1 MHGSLI
7 ATRIIPISTIAIRI
21 EDGGWTGDLARS
33 IFASLFEESAMIS
46 PTERM
51 IAEIDGPIGWLTF
64 NNPAKMNAIS
74 ADMWAA
80 MAPIIDHF
88 ERDPA
93 VRAIVLKGAGDKAFI
108 SGADI
113 NRFEE
118 RRSSAEAAASD
129 SENMRNG
136 LSRLEHSSKPT
147 IAMIRGYCLGGGLL
161 VALHCDMRIATDTAR
176 LGIPAAKL
184 GIAYTL
190 SGVQK
195 VVDLVGPAF
204 AKEMLM
210 TARQFSGVEA
220 QAMGL
225 INRAVPEGEL
235 ESFTRSYCTTMAE
248 NAPLSIAATKGIIAE
263 LTKPRC
269 EIDRAKC
276 DALGKMCMESEDFA
290 EGRRAFGEKRKPVF
304 RGR

>member
-1 MHGSLI
+1 
-7 ATRIIPISTIAIRI
+7 
-21 EDGGWTGDLARS
+21 
-33 IFASLFEESAMIS
+33 MIS

-51 IAEIDGPIGWLTF
+51 LAEIDGPIGWLTF
-64 NNPAKMNAIS
+64 NNPAKMNAMS

-80 MAPIIDHF
+80 IAPIIDHF

-93 VRAIVLKGAGDKAFI
+93 VRVIVLKGAGEKAFI

-129 SENMRNG
+129 GENMRNG
-136 LSRLEHSSKPT
+136 LARLEHSTKPT

-161 VALHCDMRIATDTAR
+161 VALHCDMRLAADGAR

-204 AKEMLM
+204 AKEMLY
-210 TARQFSGVEA
+210 TARQFNAAEA

-225 INRAVPEGEL
+225 LNRVVSEPEL
-235 ESFTRSYCTTMAE
+235 ESFTRSYCATMAE
-248 NAPLSIAATKGIIAE
+248 NAPLSITASKGVIAE
-263 LTKPRC
+263 LMKPRG
-269 EIDRAKC
+269 EIDRIKC
-276 DALGKMCMESEDFA
+276 DALGKICMESEDFA
-290 EGRRAFGEKRKPVF
+290 EGRRAFAEKRKPTF
-304 RGR
+304 HGK

>member
-1 MHGSLI
+1 
-7 ATRIIPISTIAIRI
+7 
-21 EDGGWTGDLARS
+21 
-33 IFASLFEESAMIS
+33 MIS

-51 IAEIDGPIGWLTF
+51 IAEIDGPIGWMTF
-64 NNPAKMNAIS
+64 NNPAKLNAMS

-93 VRAIVLKGAGDKAFI
+93 VRVVVLRGAGEKAFI

-118 RRSSAEAAASD
+118 RRANAEAAASD

-136 LSRLEHSSKPT
+136 LSRIEHCTKPT

-161 VALHCDMRIATDTAR
+161 VALHCDLRLAAETAR

-190 SGVQK
+190 SGIQK
-195 VVDLVGPAF
+195 VVDLVGPAV
-204 AKEMLM
+204 AKEMLF
-210 TARQFSGVEA
+210 TARQFNGSEA

-225 INRAVPEGEL
+225 INRAIPDDEL
-235 ESFTRSYCTTMAE
+235 ESFTRSYCSAMAE
-248 NAPLSIAATKGIIAE
+248 NAPLSITAAKGVIAE
-263 LTKPRC
+263 LMKPRAELDRTRC
-269 EIDRAKC
+269 E
-276 DALGKMCMESEDFA
+276 ALGKMCMESEDFA
-290 EGRRAFGEKRKPVF
+290 EGRRAFAEKRKPVF
-304 RGR
+304 HGR

>member
-1 MHGSLI
+1 
-7 ATRIIPISTIAIRI
+7 
-21 EDGGWTGDLARS
+21 
-33 IFASLFEESAMIS
+33 MIS

-51 IAEIDGPIGWLTF
+51 IAEIDGPIGWMTF
-64 NNPAKMNAIS
+64 NNPGKLNAMS

-80 MAPIIDHF
+80 IPAIIDHF

-93 VRAIVLKGAGDKAFI
+93 VRAVVLKGAGDKAFI

-118 RRSSAEAAASD
+118 RRASAATAASD
-129 SENMRNG
+129 SENLRLA
-136 LSRLEHSSKPT
+136 LSRLENCTKPT

-161 VALHCDMRIATDTAR
+161 VALHCDLRLAAETAR

-190 SGVQK
+190 AGVQK

-204 AKEMLM
+204 AKEMLY

-225 INRAVPEGEL
+225 VNRAVAEGEL
-235 ESFTRSYCTTMAE
+235 ESFTRSYCATLAE
-248 NAPLSIAATKGIIAE
+248 NAPLSISAAKGVIAE
-263 LTKPRC
+263 LMKPNSGV
-269 EIDRAKC
+269 DRATC
-276 DALGKMCMESEDFA
+276 DALGKACMESEDFA
-290 EGRRAFGEKRKPVF
+290 EGRRAFAEKRKPNF

>member
-1 MHGSLI
+1 
-7 ATRIIPISTIAIRI
+7 
-21 EDGGWTGDLARS
+21 
-33 IFASLFEESAMIS
+33 MIS

-51 IAEIDGPIGWLTF
+51 LAEIDGPIGWLTF
-64 NNPAKMNAIS
+64 NNPAKMNAMS

-80 MAPIIDHF
+80 IAPIIDHF

-93 VRAIVLKGAGDKAFI
+93 VRVIVLKGAGEKAFI

-129 SENMRNG
+129 GENMRNG
-136 LSRLEHSSKPT
+136 LSRLEHSTKPT

-161 VALHCDMRIATDTAR
+161 VALHCDMRLAADSAR

-204 AKEMLM
+204 AKEMLY
-210 TARQFSGVEA
+210 TARQFNAGEA

-225 INRAVPEGEL
+225 LNRVVPEAEL
-235 ESFTRSYCTTMAE
+235 ESFTRSYCSTMAE
-248 NAPLSIAATKGIIAE
+248 NAPLSITAAKGVIAE
-263 LTKPRC
+263 LVKPRA

-276 DALGKMCMESEDFA
+276 DALGKICMDSEDFV
-290 EGRRAFGEKRKPVF
+290 EGRRAFAEKRKPAF
-304 RGR
+304 RGK

>member
-1 MHGSLI
+1 
-7 ATRIIPISTIAIRI
+7 
-21 EDGGWTGDLARS
+21 
-33 IFASLFEESAMIS
+33 MIS

-51 IAEIDGPIGWLTF
+51 IAEIDGPIGWMIF
-64 NNPAKMNAIS
+64 NNPTKMNALS

-80 MAPIIDHF
+80 IAPIIDHF

-93 VRAIVLKGAGDKAFI
+93 VRVVVLKGAGEKAFI

-118 RRSSAEAAASD
+118 RRASAEAAASD
-129 SENMRNG
+129 SENMRAG
-136 LSRLEHSSKPT
+136 LGRLENCTKPT

-161 VALHCDMRIATDTAR
+161 VALHCDLRIAADTAR

-195 VVDLVGPAF
+195 VVDLVGPSA
-204 AKEMLM
+204 AKEMLF
-210 TARQFSGVEA
+210 TARQFNGAEA

-225 INRAVPEGEL
+225 VNRAVADAEL
-235 ESFTRSYCTTMAE
+235 ESFTRSYCATMAE
-248 NAPLSIAATKGIIAE
+248 NAPLSIAASKGIIAE
-263 LTKPRC
+263 LTKPRGDV
-269 EIDRAKC
+269 DRARC
-276 DALGKMCMESEDFA
+276 EALGKMCMESEDFA
-290 EGRRAFGEKRKPVF
+290 EGRRAFGEKRKPQF

>member
-1 MHGSLI
+1 
-7 ATRIIPISTIAIRI
+7 
-21 EDGGWTGDLARS
+21 
-33 IFASLFEESAMIS
+33 MIS

-51 IAEIDGPIGWLTF
+51 IAEIDGPIGWITF
-64 NNPAKMNAIS
+64 NNPTKHNAMA

-80 MAPIIDHF
+80 IPAILDHF

-93 VRAIVLKGAGDKAFI
+93 VRAVVLKGAGDKAFI

-118 RRSSAEAAASD
+118 RKASAETAARD
-129 SENMRNG
+129 SENTR
-136 LSRLEHSSKPT
+136 LALARLENCTKPT

-161 VALHCDMRIATDTAR
+161 VALHCDLRLATDTAR

-190 SGVQK
+190 AGVQK

-225 INRAVPEGEL
+225 VNRAVAEGEL
-235 ESFTRSYCTTMAE
+235 ESLTRSYCANLAE
-248 NAPLSIAATKGIIAE
+248 NAPLSIAAAKGVIAE
-263 LTKPRC
+263 LMKPRA
-269 EIDRAKC
+269 ELDRAKC
-276 DALGKMCMESEDFA
+276 EAIGKTCMESEDFA
-290 EGRRAFGEKRKPVF
+290 EGRRAFAEKRKPVF

>member
-1 MHGSLI
+1 
-7 ATRIIPISTIAIRI
+7 
-21 EDGGWTGDLARS
+21 
-33 IFASLFEESAMIS
+33 MIS

-51 IAEIDGPIGWLTF
+51 IAEADGAIGWMVF
-64 NNPAKMNAIS
+64 NNPAKLNAMS

-80 MAPIIDHF
+80 IPTIIDAF

-93 VRAIVLKGAGDKAFI
+93 IRAIVLKGAGERAFI

-118 RRSSAEAAASD
+118 RRASAEAAAQD
-129 SENMRNG
+129 NANLRAA
-136 LSRLEHSSKPT
+136 LSRLEHATKPT
-147 IAMIRGYCLGGGLL
+147 IAMIRGYCLGGGML
-161 VALHCDMRIATDTAR
+161 VAMHCDLRLAAETAR

-190 SGVQK
+190 SGMQK

-204 AKEMLM
+204 AKEMLF

-225 INRAVPEGEL
+225 VNRAVAEGEL
-235 ESFTRSYCTTMAE
+235 EAFTRSYCATLAE
-248 NAPLSIAATKGIIAE
+248 NAPLSIAASKEIIAE
-263 LTKPRC
+263 LVKPRA
-269 EIDRAKC
+269 EMDHAKC
-276 DALGKMCMESEDFA
+276 EALAARCMESADFA
-290 EGRRAFGEKRKPVF
+290 EGRRAFAEKRKPNF
-304 RGR
+304 QGR

>member
-1 MHGSLI
+1 
-7 ATRIIPISTIAIRI
+7 
-21 EDGGWTGDLARS
+21 
-33 IFASLFEESAMIS
+33 MIS
-46 PTERM
+46 PTERV
-51 IAEIDGPIGWLTF
+51 IAEIDGAIGWITF
-64 NNPAKMNAIS
+64 NNPTKMNAMS

-80 MAPIIDHF
+80 IAPIIDHF
-88 ERDPA
+88 ERDAA
-93 VRAIVLKGAGDKAFI
+93 VRAVVLKGAGDKAFI

-118 RRSSAEAAASD
+118 RRASAETAASD
-129 SENMRNG
+129 SENTRLG
-136 LSRLEHSSKPT
+136 LGRLENCSKPT

-161 VALHCDMRIATDTAR
+161 VALHCDLRIATETAR

-204 AKEMLM
+204 AKEMLF
-210 TARQFSGVEA
+210 TARQFNGVEA

-225 INRAVPEGEL
+225 VNRAVAEAEL
-235 ESFTRSYCTTMAE
+235 ESFTRSYCATMAE
-248 NAPLSIAATKGIIAE
+248 NAPLSIIAAKGVIGE
-263 LTKPRC
+263 LVKPRG
-269 EIDRAKC
+269 ELNRAKC
-276 DALGKMCMESEDFA
+276 DALGKTCMESEDFA

-304 RGR
+304 RGC

>member
-1 MHGSLI
+1 
-7 ATRIIPISTIAIRI
+7 
-21 EDGGWTGDLARS
+21 
-33 IFASLFEESAMIS
+33 MIS

-51 IAEIDGPIGWLTF
+51 IAETDGPIGWMIF
-64 NNPAKMNAIS
+64 NNPAKMNAMS

-93 VRAIVLKGAGDKAFI
+93 VRVVVLKGAGDKAFI

-118 RRSSAEAAASD
+118 RRASAETAASD
-129 SENMRNG
+129 SANMRDG
-136 LSRLEHSSKPT
+136 LARLEHCTKPT

-161 VALHCDMRIATDTAR
+161 VALHCDLRLAAETAR

-190 SGVQK
+190 AGMQK

-204 AKEMLM
+204 AKEILY
-210 TARQFSGVEA
+210 TARQFNGAEA
-220 QAMGL
+220 QSMGL
-225 INRAVPEGEL
+225 INRAVAEGEL
-235 ESFTRSYCTTMAE
+235 DGFTRSYCTTMAE
-248 NAPLSIAATKGIIAE
+248 NAPLSIAAAKGVIAE
-263 LTKPRC
+263 LMKPRGD
-269 EIDRAKC
+269 IDRAAC
-276 DALGKMCMESEDFA
+276 DALGKRCMESEDFA

-304 RGR
+304 QGR

>member
-1 MHGSLI
+1 
-7 ATRIIPISTIAIRI
+7 
-21 EDGGWTGDLARS
+21 
-33 IFASLFEESAMIS
+33 MIS

-51 IAEIDGPIGWLTF
+51 IAETDGAIGWMIF
-64 NNPAKMNAIS
+64 NNPAKLNAMS

-80 MAPIIDHF
+80 IPTIIDHF

-93 VRAIVLKGAGDKAFI
+93 IRAVVLKGAGEKAFI

-118 RRSSAEAAASD
+118 RRASAEAAAQD
-129 SENMRNG
+129 GANMRAALG
-136 LSRLEHSSKPT
+136 RLENCTKPT

-161 VALHCDMRIATDTAR
+161 VALHCDLRLAADNAR

-190 SGVQK
+190 AGVQK

-204 AKEMLM
+204 AKEMLY
-210 TARQFSGVEA
+210 TARQFNAVEA
-220 QAMGL
+220 QGMGL
-225 INRAVPEGEL
+225 VNRAVAEGEL
-235 ESFTRSYCTTMAE
+235 EAFTRSYCATLAE
-248 NAPLSIAATKGIIAE
+248 NAPLSIAAAKGVIAE
-263 LTKPRC
+263 LVKPRA
-269 EIDRAKC
+269 EMDRAKC
-276 DALGKMCMESEDFA
+276 DALGTLCMESEDFA
-290 EGRRAFGEKRKPVF
+290 EGRRAFAEKRKPQF

>member
-1 MHGSLI
+1 
-7 ATRIIPISTIAIRI
+7 
-21 EDGGWTGDLARS
+21 
-33 IFASLFEESAMIS
+33 MIS
-46 PTERM
+46 PTERV
-51 IAEIDGPIGWLTF
+51 IAEIDGSIGWLTF
-64 NNPAKMNAIS
+64 NNPAKLNAMS

-80 MAPIIDHF
+80 IEPIIDHF

-93 VRAIVLKGAGDKAFI
+93 VRVVVIKGAGDKAFI

-118 RRSSAEAAASD
+118 RKSSAEAAASD
-129 SENMRNG
+129 GENMRRG
-136 LSRLEHSSKPT
+136 LGRLEHCAKPT

-161 VALHCDMRIATDTAR
+161 VSLHCDMRIATDTAR

-204 AKEMLM
+204 AKEMLF
-210 TARQFSGVEA
+210 TARQFNGVEA

-248 NAPLSIAATKGIIAE
+248 NAPLSIAASKAVIAE
-263 LTKPRC
+263 LIKPRS
-269 EIDRAKC
+269 DVDHAKC
-276 DALGKMCMESEDFA
+276 EAVGKRCMDSEDFA
-290 EGRRAFGEKRKPVF
+290 EGRRAFAEKRKPAF

>member
-1 MHGSLI
+1 
-7 ATRIIPISTIAIRI
+7 
-21 EDGGWTGDLARS
+21 
-33 IFASLFEESAMIS
+33 MIS
-46 PTERM
+46 PTERL
-51 IAEIDGPIGWLTF
+51 IAEIDGPIGWLSF
-64 NNPAKMNAIS
+64 NNPSKMNAMS
-74 ADMWAA
+74 ADMWAGI
-80 MAPIIDHF
+80 APIIDHF

-93 VRAIVLKGAGDKAFI
+93 VRAVVLKGAGEKAFI

-118 RRSSAEAAASD
+118 RKASAETAARD
-129 SENMRNG
+129 SENTRTS
-136 LSRLEHSSKPT
+136 LARLEHCSKPT

-161 VALHCDMRIATDTAR
+161 VALHCDLRLATESSR

-190 SGVQK
+190 AGVQK

-204 AKEMLM
+204 AKEMLY

-225 INRAVPEGEL
+225 VNRAVAEGEL
-235 ESFTRSYCTTMAE
+235 ESLTRSYCANLAE
-248 NAPLSIAATKGIIAE
+248 NAPLSIAAAKGVIAE
-263 LTKPRC
+263 LTKPRG
-269 EIDRAKC
+269 ELDRAKC
-276 DALGKMCMESEDFA
+276 EALGKTCMESEDFA

>member
-1 MHGSLI
+1 
-7 ATRIIPISTIAIRI
+7 
-21 EDGGWTGDLARS
+21 
-33 IFASLFEESAMIS
+33 MIS

-51 IAEIDGPIGWLTF
+51 IAEIDGSIGWLTF
-64 NNPAKMNAIS
+64 NNPAKLNAMS

-80 MAPIIDHF
+80 IEPIIDHF

-93 VRAIVLKGAGDKAFI
+93 VCVIVLKGAGDKAFI

-118 RRSSAEAAASD
+118 RKASAEAAATD
-129 SENMRNG
+129 GENMRRG
-136 LSRLEHSSKPT
+136 LSRLENSSKPT

-161 VALHCDMRIATDTAR
+161 VSLHCDMRIGTEASR
-176 LGIPAAKL
+176 FGIPAAKL

-195 VVDLVGPAF
+195 VVDLVGPAV
-204 AKEMLM
+204 AKEMLF
-210 TARQFSGVEA
+210 TARQFNGTEA

-225 INRAVPEGEL
+225 INRAVPDGEL
-235 ESFTRSYCTTMAE
+235 ETFTRSYCAMMAE
-248 NAPLSIAATKGIIAE
+248 NAPLSIAASKMVIAE
-263 LTKPRC
+263 LVKPRGDV
-269 EIDRAKC
+269 DRAKC
-276 DALGKMCMESEDFA
+276 EAIGKRCMESEDFA
-290 EGRRAFGEKRKPVF
+290 EGRKAFAEKRKPVF